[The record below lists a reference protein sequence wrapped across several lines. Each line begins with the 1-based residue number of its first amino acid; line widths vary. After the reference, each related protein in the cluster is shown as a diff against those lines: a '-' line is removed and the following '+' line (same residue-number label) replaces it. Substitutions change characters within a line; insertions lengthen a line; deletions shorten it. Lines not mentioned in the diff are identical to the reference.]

1 MVKPRSIGL
10 SGAKEGAVQLEAGG
24 GLCVLQSGVSTPLT
38 LTTGVQSGR
47 PRPATE
53 DTIVTI
59 ASVLILGAGQYRGRA
74 AVPTNPRAVAGQPCM
89 AAGYYTRPAAAA
101 AAPRAGR
108 IGAYRITPCS
118 APEQDQSRAP
128 IMK

>member
-1 MVKPRSIGL
+1 
-10 SGAKEGAVQLEAGG
+10 VQLEAGG

-74 AVPTNPRAVAGQPCM
+74 AVPTNPRAVA
-89 AAGYYTRPAAAA
+89 PASRAWLAR
-101 AAPRAGR
+101 PRAGR
-108 IGAYRITPCS
+108 AERIVLLHTPLLLGGRS
-118 APEQDQSRAP
+118 DLLGLS
-128 IMK
+128 

>member
-89 AAGYYTRPAAAA
+89 AGAAA
-101 AAPRAGR
+101 RGAG
-108 IGAYRITPCS
+108 GAYRTPILHTPALLLGGRS
-118 APEQDQSRAP
+118 DLLGLS
-128 IMK
+128 